1 MKNWI
6 VLACA
11 FDKEELTLLRMSLNE
26 FVRKNELSEKG
37 DNVAKSLGDG
47 LEQAH
52 KLLVELEHR

>member
-26 FVRKNELSEKG
+26 FVRNHELSEKG
-37 DNVAKSLGDG
+37 DSVAKSLGDG

-52 KLLVELEHR
+52 ILLAQLKD